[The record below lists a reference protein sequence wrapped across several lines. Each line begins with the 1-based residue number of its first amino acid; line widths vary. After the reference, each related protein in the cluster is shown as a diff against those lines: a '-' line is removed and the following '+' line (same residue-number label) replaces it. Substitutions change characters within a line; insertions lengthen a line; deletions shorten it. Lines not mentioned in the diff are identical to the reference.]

1 MTFHHLPQVAEILQ
15 IPSWLVVVTLSV
27 VTGLLGFAWRLAEKA
42 NSSADKILE
51 ATKKLESLESRVAM
65 ITALEKQLALVEQNL
80 DHFKAAMSE
89 LAVEIKSLRESRH
102 KAASEM
108 LKMETEQ
115 TRLSREIDRLSD
127 KR

>member
-65 ITALEKQLALVEQNL
+65 ITALEKQLALVEQSL
-80 DHFKAAMSE
+80 DHFKATMSE
-89 LAVEIKSLRESRH
+89 LAAEIKSLRESRH

>member
-1 MTFHHLPQVAEILQ
+1 MTFHYFLQVAEILQ

-80 DHFKAAMSE
+80 DHFKAMMSE
-89 LAVEIKSLRESRH
+89 LAAEIKSLRESRH

>member
-1 MTFHHLPQVAEILQ
+1 VTFHYFLQVAEILQ

-80 DHFKAAMSE
+80 DHFKATMSE
-89 LAVEIKSLRESRH
+89 LAAEIKSLRESRH

>member
-1 MTFHHLPQVAEILQ
+1 MTFHYLLQVAEILQ

-89 LAVEIKSLRESRH
+89 LAAEIKSLRESRH